1 MNKLKLFWKSRKTWS
16 YAFSEWKI
24 LMFPHLYYTK
34 FVCQNNL
41 VDTEEDA
48 WWLYQ
53 ALNNYDNQFDDW
65 GL

>member
-48 WWLYQ
+48 W
-53 ALNNYDNQFDDW
+53 
-65 GL
+65 